1 MAEIQKA
8 ITLNPSGWPL
18 YLELAMLQLRT
29 NQPDAAETSFKK
41 VIEIHPAAT
50 QAHLLLGT
58 FYQSRSRFA
67 EAEQQFQAAMDMD
80 SRDPEARAALA
91 RLYLAEGKNAA
102 AEELLKQVKRD
113 FPDNS
118 TGYRMLGDF
127 YFSTGDLGKATA
139 EYGALYWQHPKDLD
153 VKKNYVQLLILNHSY
168 DQARKLDEE
177 ILKASPNDNDALL
190 YRGQLEVQAGNAN
203 GAIAT
208 LQTVVKNDPNNA
220 AAHYQLGVAFQ
231 KLGNL
236 ENTESEWRDAVR
248 LRPDMIEAQRSL
260 ALLAMRQGD
269 MGTLEQA
276 ANRLISLQPASPDG
290 YALRALSEINRKQL
304 QAAEDDISKAIAVDP
319 QSHLAYVQ
327 LGNLKLT
334 QKQYSDAGK
343 AYQQALDR
351 DPNSTDAL
359 RGLMNTYLVQNQV
372 ERALAI
378 ANAQIAKVPA
388 NSSFY
393 DLLGT
398 ALFHNR
404 KDLGAAEAAFKK
416 SIELD
421 KNNVD
426 VLLKLGQV
434 QAAKG
439 EVDQAIVTYQQA
451 IKDHSRV
458 SQFYTLLGALYES
471 RGTGAKLRRHI
482 RKPWNSPLMILWPP
496 TTLPMSC
503 CKVVVMSIWRC
514 R

>member
-1 MAEIQKA
+1 
-8 ITLNPSGWPL
+8 
-18 YLELAMLQLRT
+18 
-29 NQPDAAETSFKK
+29 
-41 VIEIHPAAT
+41 
-50 QAHLLLGT
+50 
-58 FYQSRSRFA
+58 
-67 EAEQQFQAAMDMD
+67 
-80 SRDPEARAALA
+80 
-91 RLYLAEGKNAA
+91 
-102 AEELLKQVKRD
+102 
-113 FPDNS
+113 
-118 TGYRMLGDF
+118 MLGDF
-127 YFSTGDLGKATA
+127 YFATGDLGKATA
-139 EYGALYWQHPKDLD
+139 EYGALYQEHPKDLD
-153 VKKNYVQLLILNHSY
+153 VKKGYVQLLILNHGY
-168 DQARKLDEE
+168 DQARKLNDE

-190 YRGQLEVQAGNAN
+190 YRGQLEVQAGDGN

-208 LQTVVKNDPNNA
+208 FQTVIKNDPKNA

-231 KLGNL
+231 KLGNSDNA
-236 ENTESEWRDAVR
+236 EGEWRNALQ
-248 LRPDMIEAQRSL
+248 LRPDMVEAQRSL

-269 MGTLEQA
+269 MVTLEQA
-276 ANRLISLQPASPDG
+276 ATQLINLQPASPDG
-290 YALRALSEINRKQL
+290 YALRALSDINRKQL
-304 QAAEDDISKAIAVDP
+304 QAAEQDIGKAIAVDP

-327 LGNLKLT
+327 LGNLKFA

-378 ANAQIAKVPA
+378 ANAQIAKVPG

-398 ALFHNR
+398 ALFRNK
-404 KDLGAAEAAFKK
+404 KDLNASEAALRKA
-416 SIELD
+416 IELD

-426 VLLKLGQV
+426 VWIKLGQV
-434 QAAKG
+434 QTANG

-482 RKPWNSPLMILWPP
+482 RKPWNSNLMILWPP